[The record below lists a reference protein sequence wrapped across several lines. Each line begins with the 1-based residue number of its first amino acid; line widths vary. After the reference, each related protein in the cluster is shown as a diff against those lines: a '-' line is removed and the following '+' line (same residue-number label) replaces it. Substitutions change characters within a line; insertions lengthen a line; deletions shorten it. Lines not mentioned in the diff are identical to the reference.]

1 MQRIVRFA
9 VPLLLVALLVS
20 CAPQGPQSLSDADV
34 AAIRAS
40 VEAWE
45 EAFNAHDWAA
55 VAAFYTED
63 AIMMAPNTPAVKGRA
78 AVAELFSM
86 MPPFSGMDLQ
96 ASEID
101 GRGDLAVVRGTHT
114 MTIMIEGMP
123 PFEEVGKWVEIRQKQ
138 ADGSWLI
145 HRDIYNSDLPL
156 LKEE

>member
-1 MQRIVRFA
+1 MRKTVRSA

-63 AIMMAPNTPAVKGRA
+63 AVMMAPNTPAVKGRA
-78 AVAELFSM
+78 AV
-86 MPPFSGMDLQ
+86 
-96 ASEID
+96 
-101 GRGDLAVVRGTHT
+101 
-114 MTIMIEGMP
+114 
-123 PFEEVGKWVEIRQKQ
+123 
-138 ADGSWLI
+138 
-145 HRDIYNSDLPL
+145 
-156 LKEE
+156 